1 MKKSFKYWDLVIIAM
16 YCLGVILLFSMGS
29 CDVMKQSAKS
39 KGEASGSEQSES
51 WRKRKGDTVS
61 LKPLYNYKFK
71 DTTIY
76 TVNREGTTLRTV
88 YDERGQISN
97 IDCFAS
103 AIEEM
108 TKQNRQFFEQWKEKE
123 KTKTEEAN
131 FDWVIYVVIGL
142 VVLGI
147 TALMLLFIFMKQ
159 QSTVLRTQT
168 SLLQQIQS
176 KL

>member
-1 MKKSFKYWDLVIIAM
+1 MKKIIS
-16 YCLGVILLFSMGS
+16 LLIIFCFFS
-29 CDVMKQSAKS
+29 CDIMKQSAKS
-39 KGEASGSEQSES
+39 KGEESISEQTES

-61 LKPLYNYKFK
+61 YKIPKITLK

-88 YDERGQISN
+88 YDERGQVSN

-103 AIEEM
+103 TIEEM
-108 TKQNRQFFEQWKEKE
+108 NKQNREFFKEWKDKE

-131 FDWVIYVVIGL
+131 FDWVLYL
-142 VVLGI
+142 VLGFASI
-147 TALMLLFIFMKQ
+147 VIIGFLLIFIWLKQ
-159 QSTVLRTQT
+159 QSNIIKT
-168 SLLQQIQS
+168 IAS

>member
-1 MKKSFKYWDLVIIAM
+1 MKKLT
-16 YCLGVILLFSMGS
+16 LLLLLFISFIS
-29 CDVMKQSAKS
+29 CDIMKQSAKS
-39 KGEASGSEQSES
+39 KGEASGSEQLES

-61 LKPLYNYKFK
+61 YKVPKITYK

-108 TKQNRQFFEQWKEKE
+108 NKQNREFFSQFKEKE

-131 FDWVIYVVIGL
+131 FDWMLYL
-142 VVLGI
+142 VLGVVAI
-147 TALMLLFIFMKQ
+147 FSIGFILVFIWLKQ
-159 QSTVLRTQT
+159 QSN
-168 SLLQQIQS
+168 IIKAIAD

>member
-1 MKKSFKYWDLVIIAM
+1 MKKT
-16 YCLGVILLFSMGS
+16 ILLILLIISSS
-29 CDVMKQSAKS
+29 CDIMKQSTKS
-39 KGEASGSEQSES
+39 KGEASGSEQLES

-61 LKPLYNYKFK
+61 YKVPKITYK

-88 YDERGQISN
+88 YDERGQVSN

-103 AIEEM
+103 TIEEM
-108 TKQNRQFFEQWKEKE
+108 NKQNREFFSQWKEKE

-131 FDWVIYVVIGL
+131 FDWLIYVVIGL

-147 TALMLLFIFMKQ
+147 TALILLFIFMKQ
-159 QSTVLRTQT
+159 QSN
-168 SLLQQIQS
+168 LLQQIQS

>member
-1 MKKSFKYWDLVIIAM
+1 MKKITL
-16 YCLGVILLFSMGS
+16 LLLLFISFAS
-29 CDVMKQSAKS
+29 CDIMKQSAKS
-39 KGEASGSEQSES
+39 KGEAGGSEQLES

-61 LKPLYNYKFK
+61 YKVPKITYK

-108 TKQNRQFFEQWKEKE
+108 NKQNREFFSQFKEKE
-123 KTKTEEAN
+123 KTKTEETN
-131 FDWVIYVVIGL
+131 FDWMLYL
-142 VVLGI
+142 VLGVVAI
-147 TALMLLFIFMKQ
+147 FSIGFVLIFIWLKQ
-159 QSTVLRTQT
+159 QSN
-168 SLLQQIQS
+168 IIKAIAD

>member
-1 MKKSFKYWDLVIIAM
+1 MKKTII
-16 YCLGVILLFSMGS
+16 LILLIISSS
-29 CDVMKQSAKS
+29 CDIMKQSTKS
-39 KGEASGSEQSES
+39 KGEAGGSEQLES

-61 LKPLYNYKFK
+61 YKVPKITYK

-108 TKQNRQFFEQWKEKE
+108 NKQNREFFSQWKEKE

-131 FDWVIYVVIGL
+131 FDWLIYVVIGL

-147 TALMLLFIFMKQ
+147 TALILLFIFMKQ
-159 QSTVLRTQT
+159 QSN
-168 SLLQQIQS
+168 LLQQIQT